1 VARRAPS
8 TAVVGRMPFAPLEVP
23 AAGKEF
29 GYVDVYSSVAISATM
44 PVGVI
49 CAADPVRGEELR
61 PPRAPRHHQAAMSR
75 SS

>member
-1 VARRAPS
+1 
-8 TAVVGRMPFAPLEVP
+8 MEVP

-61 PPRAPRHHQAAMSR
+61 PPRAPPAAPPPGCDEQILLAA
-75 SS
+75 